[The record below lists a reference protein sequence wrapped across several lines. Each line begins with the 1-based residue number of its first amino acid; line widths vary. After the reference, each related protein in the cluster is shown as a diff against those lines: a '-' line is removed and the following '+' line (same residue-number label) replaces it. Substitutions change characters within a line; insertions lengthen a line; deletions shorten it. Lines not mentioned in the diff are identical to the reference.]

1 MGCCAQ
7 ATESGM
13 KYPHVNLSDLGLL
26 SKDAPLKDIPF
37 EQLKTSQGVAIV
49 LSYVGDSDK
58 VKALM
63 WRLNRKTKEYFIK
76 ANHLEGSLVKGAFQI
91 LKEAEASG
99 DLQMVTRYQHAEYRT
114 VMGALKKIG
123 DSEKRIEFLSQE
135 YPGLYLYVM
144 KERGMHKEVNDY
156 MEKCKLLK
164 DSYEKYSFFVH
175 GYFLPYLQ

>member
-13 KYPHVNLSDLGLL
+13 KYPHVNLSDLGLM

-76 ANHLEGSLVKGAFQI
+76 ANHLAGSLVKGAF
-91 LKEAEASG
+91 
-99 DLQMVTRYQHAEYRT
+99 
-114 VMGALKKIG
+114 
-123 DSEKRIEFLSQE
+123 
-135 YPGLYLYVM
+135 
-144 KERGMHKEVNDY
+144 
-156 MEKCKLLK
+156 
-164 DSYEKYSFFVH
+164 
-175 GYFLPYLQ
+175 

>member
-1 MGCCAQ
+1 
-7 ATESGM
+7 M
-13 KYPHVNLSDLGLL
+13 KYPHVNLSELGLT

-144 KERGMHKEVNDY
+144 KERGMRKEANDY
-156 MEKCKLLK
+156 MEQCKLLR
-164 DSYEKYSFFVH
+164 DSHEQYSFFVH